1 MSDKVLAH
9 KTILRGFIFNP
20 ALEKTL
26 SSVIAEA
33 GKAGIDKICLA
44 TFLMVGKSL
53 SSRENDKRSIVS
65 INF

>member
-1 MSDKVLAH
+1 M
-9 KTILRGFIFNP
+9 NP

-26 SSVIAEA
+26 SPVTAE
-33 GKAGIDKICLA
+33 AGIDKICLA

-53 SSRENDKRSIVS
+53 SSRENDKRSNVS

>member
-1 MSDKVLAH
+1 MSDKVLAP
-9 KTILRGFIFNP
+9 KTFLRWFIMNP

-26 SSVIAEA
+26 SSVISE
-33 GKAGIDKICLA
+33 AGIDKICLA

-53 SSRENDKRSIVS
+53 SSRQNDKRSNVS

>member
-9 KTILRGFIFNP
+9 ITILRGFIFNP

-33 GKAGIDKICLA
+33 GIDKIYLA

-53 SSRENDKRSIVS
+53 SSRENDKRSNVS